1 MIYKITQLFIITFL
15 LISLISC
22 AGEEG
27 EQTTDNTEKFEL
39 PADGIE
45 IADAWAR
52 PGQVDGVSAIYMNIL
67 NGSSVADTLLSIS
80 SPVAG
85 MVEVHETYEQE
96 EGMMGMRPAEVVAAP
111 ARGALTLKPGGLH
124 VMLMRLNRE
133 LREGDSVEFS
143 VEFTNG
149 TEMTLTAPVESMRR

>member
-15 LISLISC
+15 LISFISC
-22 AGEEG
+22 AAEES
-27 EQTTDNTEKFEL
+27 EQTTDNSEAFEL
-39 PADGIE
+39 PGEGIE

-85 MVEVHETYEQE
+85 MVEIHETYEQE
-96 EGMMGMRPAEVVAAP
+96 EGMMGMRPAEVVVAP
-111 ARGALTLKPGGLH
+111 ERGALVLKPGGLH

-133 LREGDSVEFS
+133 LVEADTVEFS
-143 VEFTNG
+143 LVFTSG
-149 TEMTLTAPVESMRR
+149 EELTLNAPVESMRR